1 MPRGRRPGTS
11 RTREALLGAARRRFA
26 AAGYAGTTLRA
37 IAADAGVD
45 PALVRHFF
53 GSKAALFRAAL
64 TWPFDPAA
72 LGRRLSAPGRSGAGE
87 RLAHAFL
94 ELWDGPETGQPL
106 LAVLRGALTHAES
119 AELLRQFLRGQLY
132 RRLTEA
138 LGGAASQ
145 TEAELRV
152 ELAVAQLLGIAVL
165 RHALRVEPLA
175 SAPAADVVARVAP
188 ALDHYL
194 APEAAPARETRPSS
208 GRGRGRPRPED
219 GARRPRPPPGGRR
232 GRSTRPGNRPAGTRR
247 AC

>member
-11 RTREALLGAARRRFA
+11 RTREALLEAARRGFA
-26 AAGYAGTTLRA
+26 VAGYEGTTLRA

-64 TWPFDPAA
+64 AWPFDPAA
-72 LGRRLSAPGRSGAGE
+72 LGRRLGAPGRPGAGE
-87 RLAHAFL
+87 RLARVFL
-94 ELWDGPETGQPL
+94 ELWDGPETRQPL

-132 RRLTEA
+132 GRLTEV
-138 LGGAASQ
+138 LGGAVPQ

-152 ELAVAQLLGIAVL
+152 ELAAAQLLGVAVL

-175 SAPAADVVARVAP
+175 AAPAADVVARVAP
-188 ALDHYL
+188 ALDGYL
-194 APEAAPARETRPSS
+194 APAAAPASETQPSS
-208 GRGRGRPRPED
+208 GRGRRRPRAAA
-219 GARRPRPPPGGRR
+219 GARRPRPHPGG
-232 GRSTRPGNRPAGTRR
+232 
-247 AC
+247 